1 MILYLECRSYGIAL
15 DIPTTRD
22 EAASTIFS
30 LIAGFEDEPAEISI
44 SGVNCPI
51 PNLYPYVQHAD
62 LESGADIEK
71 LNTLDDRI
79 NGMTQE
85 EQRLFSGALEL
96 ECTGD
101 LDFAV
106 HVANSLGHYEIF
118 PKIKTDEE
126 LGRFLVD
133 TAFIT
138 GKFRFPKEARPYL
151 DYARIGAEQRDALG
165 GIYTPHGLVKRRE
178 EAPVQEE
185 TPKAMLLTLT
195 ASEQSYPLVLPA
207 SEKQL
212 GQAKESLR
220 IEDFAQAVIAS
231 AEYTAPYLNRLIP
244 MDSITVEDANEMA
257 LCLQRLKKDGEI
269 IKYCAA
275 LEVEE
280 PSTFTEALDMAID
293 IDDYELISDS
303 EREYGRQALRRMGAN
318 DEVLEAIEGCTDFD
332 RLGSEMMDEDGV
344 RQTGFGLVRRLS
356 KPFPPAQEPD
366 QQMGGLSC

>member
-44 SGVNCPI
+44 SGVNSPI

-106 HVANSLGHYEIF
+106 HVATSLDRYEIF
-118 PKIKTDEE
+118 PKIKTDED

-133 TAFIT
+133 TAFMT
-138 GKFRFPKEARPYL
+138 GKFSFPDEARPYL
-151 DYARIGAEQRDALG
+151 DYSKIGAEQRDALG

-195 ASEQSYPLVLPA
+195 VSEQSYPLVLPA

-212 GQAKESLR
+212 GQATDVRCRPVPVSCRCRRPHRKE
-220 IEDFAQAVIAS
+220 
-231 AEYTAPYLNRLIP
+231 
-244 MDSITVEDANEMA
+244 
-257 LCLQRLKKDGEI
+257 
-269 IKYCAA
+269 
-275 LEVEE
+275 
-280 PSTFTEALDMAID
+280 
-293 IDDYELISDS
+293 
-303 EREYGRQALRRMGAN
+303 
-318 DEVLEAIEGCTDFD
+318 
-332 RLGSEMMDEDGV
+332 
-344 RQTGFGLVRRLS
+344 
-356 KPFPPAQEPD
+356 
-366 QQMGGLSC
+366 

>member
-44 SGVNCPI
+44 SGVNSPI
-51 PNLYPYVQHAD
+51 PSLYPYIQHAD
-62 LESGADIEK
+62 LESGADLEK
-71 LNTLDDRI
+71 LNTLDARI

-106 HVANSLGHYEIF
+106 HVANSLDRYEIF
-118 PKIKTDEE
+118 PKIKTDED

-138 GKFRFPKEARPYL
+138 GKFRFPEEARPYL

-165 GIYTPHGLVKRRE
+165 GAYTAYGFVKRRE

-257 LCLQRLKKDGEI
+257 LCLQRLKKT
-269 IKYCAA
+269 AR
-275 LEVEE
+275 
-280 PSTFTEALDMAID
+280 S
-293 IDDYELISDS
+293 
-303 EREYGRQALRRMGAN
+303 
-318 DEVLEAIEGCTDFD
+318 
-332 RLGSEMMDEDGV
+332 
-344 RQTGFGLVRRLS
+344 
-356 KPFPPAQEPD
+356 
-366 QQMGGLSC
+366 